1 MSSAKLKRVLAK
13 LQAEYGDDSFMTL
26 DEVPLTGAI
35 SSGSLSLDYAT
46 GIGGLPDN
54 RVVEFA
60 GANGAG
66 KSTLAFRAI
75 DNALEKNP
83 DRFALY
89 LDVEGRISREWAE
102 KHIMNH
108 ERLFI
113 SQPTTAEEATDHY
126 TGAVGTG
133 DFCVAVFDSIG
144 GAPTQR
150 VSGKSATIGNVGGNA
165 LAITRFAGFA
175 QTFSNKYRCLTIGVN
190 QIRDDIAGYNRL
202 ITPGGQAWRHATSLR
217 VELKR
222 KTRDI
227 VTAEVDGQEITVG
240 HKVSAKIHKN
250 SLGRAGTA
258 IEYWLYTVDTAKYGP
273 VGVDQNQELINLSIL
288 AGILDKGG
296 AGMYAYDDFPKGK
309 IRGYD
314 NVIKFLL
321 KNEDVFEKM
330 RGQLLEKL
338 AANNVEGVFENF
350 EARDETFEIDS

>member
-1 MSSAKLKRVLAK
+1 MSSAKLKRVLSK

-54 RVVEFA
+54 RVVELA

-102 KHIMNH
+102 KHITNH
-108 ERLFI
+108 DRLFI

-144 GAPTQR
+144 GALLRESRKSLQLSVTWAVTLLLLQGSQVLLRLTQ
-150 VSGKSATIGNVGGNA
+150 
-165 LAITRFAGFA
+165 
-175 QTFSNKYRCLTIGVN
+175 
-190 QIRDDIAGYNRL
+190 
-202 ITPGGQAWRHATSLR
+202 TS
-217 VELKR
+217 
-222 KTRDI
+222 
-227 VTAEVDGQEITVG
+227 TV
-240 HKVSAKIHKN
+240 A
-250 SLGRAGTA
+250 
-258 IEYWLYTVDTAKYGP
+258 
-273 VGVDQNQELINLSIL
+273 
-288 AGILDKGG
+288 
-296 AGMYAYDDFPKGK
+296 
-309 IRGYD
+309 
-314 NVIKFLL
+314 
-321 KNEDVFEKM
+321 
-330 RGQLLEKL
+330 
-338 AANNVEGVFENF
+338 
-350 EARDETFEIDS
+350 

>member
-1 MSSAKLKRVLAK
+1 MSSAKLKRVLSK

-102 KHIMNH
+102 KHIANH
-108 ERLFI
+108 DRLFI

-150 VSGKSATIGNVGGNA
+150 VSDKSATIGNVGGNA

-175 QTFSNKYRCLTIGVN
+175 QTYSNKYRCLTIGVN
-190 QIRDDIAGYNRL
+190 QIRDDMAGYNRL
-202 ITPGGQAWRHATSLR
+202 VTPGGQAWRHATSLR

-227 VTAEVDGQEITVG
+227 VTDVVDGQEITVG

-258 IEYWLYTVDTAKYGP
+258 IEYWLYTVDTAKYGD
-273 VGVDQNQELINLSIL
+273 VGIDQNQELINLSVL
-288 AGILDKGG
+288 TGILDKGG
-296 AGMYAYDDFPKGK
+296 AGMYYYEGFPDGK
-309 IRGYD
+309 IRGYE
-314 NVIKFLL
+314 NVIKYLL
-321 KNEDVFEKM
+321 QDVDTFTKM
-330 RGQLLEKL
+330 RGELLDKL
-338 AANNVEGVFENF
+338 STDGVQGVFESFNV
-350 EARDETFEIDS
+350 ED

>member
-26 DEVPLTGAI
+26 NEVPLTGAI

-108 ERLFI
+108 DRLFI

-190 QIRDDIAGYNRL
+190 QIRDDMAGYNRL

-227 VTAEVDGQEITVG
+227 VTDVVDGQEITVG

-258 IEYWLYTVDTAKYGP
+258 IEYWLYTVDTAKYGT

-288 AGILDKGG
+288 TGILDKGG
-296 AGMYAYDDFPKGK
+296 AGMYSYKDFPKGK

-314 NVIKFLL
+314 NVIKYLL
-321 KNEDVFEKM
+321 QNEDTFLKM
-330 RGQLLEKL
+330 RGELLDKL
-338 AANNVEGVFENF
+338 STDGVQGVFESFNV
-350 EARDETFEIDS
+350 ED